1 MLDVLIN
8 LQHRRRAHR
17 VGRVAAVAFGLQL
30 GKFKRGFTAK
40 VGIYEQYQV
49 RSFQIQRMF
58 HLKLEIGQV
67 FDAGAWFG
75 LQPFQQQRTERVIAT
90 ARIAVTKN

>member
-17 VGRVAAVAFGLQL
+17 VGRVAAVAFGLQW
-30 GKFKRGFTAK
+30 GKCKRGRAGK
-40 VGIYEQYQV
+40 VGIHEQNQV
-49 RSFQIQRMF
+49 PSFQIQRMF

-90 ARIAVTKN
+90 ARVAVTEN